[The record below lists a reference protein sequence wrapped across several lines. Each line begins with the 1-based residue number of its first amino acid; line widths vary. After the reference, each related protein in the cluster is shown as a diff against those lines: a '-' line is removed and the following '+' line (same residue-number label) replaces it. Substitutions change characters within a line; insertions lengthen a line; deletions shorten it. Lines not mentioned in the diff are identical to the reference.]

1 MVEASPVRPA
11 AVPSTRRQHEQYKRM
26 LDAAEELAMTRELD
40 HVQMHDVA
48 KHANVAI
55 GTLYRYF
62 PTKRHLFVSA
72 LVRESERLVGRIPLS
87 PDGEETAADRVG
99 EALVRALRGLTRRRM
114 LAIAMIR
121 SSNSASV
128 AEVPDLMQ
136 VEKRFHELISEVAG
150 LSGPTDEDA
159 AVIRLLVHQ
168 WFGCIQVCLNG
179 GLTVAQAESDLRR
192 AAQLLMR
199 EWRAVDE
206 R

>member
-11 AVPSTRRQHEQYKRM
+11 AMPSTRRQHEQYKRM

-72 LVRESERLVGRIPLS
+72 LVRESERLVGRQPS
-87 PDGEETAADRVG
+87 FPDGGQAAADRVAD
-99 EALVRALRGLTRRRM
+99 ALVRALRGLTRRRM

-121 SSNSASV
+121 SSNSASL

-136 VEKRFHELISEVAG
+136 IEKRFHELISEVAG
-150 LSGPTDEDA
+150 LSDPTDDDE

-179 GLTVAQAESDLRR
+179 GLTVAQAEADLRR
-192 AAQLLMR
+192 ASRLLMR
-199 EWRAVDE
+199 DWPSVSS
-206 R
+206 

>member
-11 AVPSTRRQHEQYKRM
+11 AMPSTRRQHEQYKRM

-48 KHANVAI
+48 KYANVAI

-72 LVRESERLVGRIPLS
+72 LVRESERLVGRIPSL
-87 PDGEETAADRVG
+87 PDGERQAPADRVA

-121 SSNSASV
+121 SSNSASL

-136 VEKRFHELISEVAG
+136 IEKRFHELISEVAG
-150 LSGPTDEDA
+150 LSDPTDDDE

-179 GLTVAQAESDLRR
+179 GLTVAQAEDDLRR
-192 AAQLLMR
+192 AARLLMR
-199 EWRAVDE
+199 DWRAVG
-206 R
+206 

>member
-11 AVPSTRRQHEQYKRM
+11 AMPSTRRQHEQYKRM

-72 LVRESERLVGRIPLS
+72 LVRESERLVGRIPVL
-87 PDGEETAADRVG
+87 PDGEQTPADRVG

-121 SSNSASV
+121 SSNSASL

-136 VEKRFHELISEVAG
+136 IEKRFHELISEVAG
-150 LSGPTDEDA
+150 LSDPTDEDE

-179 GLTVAQAESDLRR
+179 GLTVAQAEADLRR
-192 AAQLLMR
+192 ASQLLMR
-199 EWRAVDE
+199 DWRALG
-206 R
+206 

>member
-11 AVPSTRRQHEQYKRM
+11 AMPSTRRQHEQYKRM

-72 LVRESERLVGRIPLS
+72 LVRESERLVGRLPSL
-87 PDGEETAADRVG
+87 PGGGQAAADRVAD
-99 EALVRALRGLTRRRM
+99 ALVRALRGLTRRRM

-121 SSNSASV
+121 SSNSASL

-136 VEKRFHELISEVAG
+136 IEKRFHELISEVAG
-150 LSGPTDEDA
+150 LSDPTDDDE

-179 GLTVAQAESDLRR
+179 GLTVAQAEADLRR
-192 AAQLLMR
+192 ASRLLMR
-199 EWRAVDE
+199 DWPSVSS
-206 R
+206 

>member
-11 AVPSTRRQHEQYKRM
+11 AMPSTRRQHEQYKRM

-72 LVRESERLVGRIPLS
+72 LVRESERLVGRLPSL
-87 PDGEETAADRVG
+87 PNGGQAAADRVAD
-99 EALVRALRGLTRRRM
+99 ALVRALRGLTRRRM

-121 SSNSASV
+121 SSNSASL

-136 VEKRFHELISEVAG
+136 IEKRFHELISEVAG
-150 LSGPTDEDA
+150 LSDPTDDDE

-179 GLTVAQAESDLRR
+179 GLTVAQAEADLRR
-192 AAQLLMR
+192 ASRLLMR
-199 EWRAVDE
+199 DWPSVSS
-206 R
+206 

>member
-1 MVEASPVRPA
+1 MVEVSPVRPA
-11 AVPSTRRQHEQYKRM
+11 AMPSTRRQHEQYKRM

-72 LVRESERLVGRIPLS
+72 LVRESERLVSRLPAGSDEEQIP
-87 PDGEETAADRVG
+87 ADRVAD
-99 EALVRALRGLTRRRM
+99 ALVRALRGLTRRRM

-121 SSNSASV
+121 SSNSASL

-136 VEKRFHELISEVAG
+136 IEKRFHELISEVAG
-150 LSGPTDEDA
+150 LSDPTDEDE

-179 GLTVAQAESDLRR
+179 GITVAQAEADLRR
-192 AAQLLMR
+192 AARLLMR
-199 EWRAVDE
+199 DWRAVD
-206 R
+206 

>member
-1 MVEASPVRPA
+1 MVEVSPVRPA
-11 AVPSTRRQHEQYKRM
+11 AMPSTRRQHEQYKRM

-72 LVRESERLVGRIPLS
+72 LVRESERLVGRIPVS
-87 PDGEETAADRVG
+87 PDGKETAADRVG

-121 SSNSASV
+121 SSNSASL

-150 LSGPTDEDA
+150 LTDPSEEDE

-179 GLTVAQAESDLRR
+179 GLTVAQAEADLRR
-192 AAQLLMR
+192 AAQLLTCD
-199 EWRAVDE
+199 WRTVGE
-206 R
+206 G

>member
-1 MVEASPVRPA
+1 
-11 AVPSTRRQHEQYKRM
+11 M

-72 LVRESERLVGRIPLS
+72 LVRESERLVGRIPALPEQNPS
-87 PDGEETAADRVG
+87 DRVG

-121 SSNSASV
+121 SSNSASL

-136 VEKRFHELISEVAG
+136 IEKRFHELISEVAG
-150 LSGPTDEDA
+150 LSDPTEDDE

-179 GLTVAQAESDLRR
+179 GLTVAQAEDDLRR
-192 AAQLLMR
+192 ASRLLMR
-199 EWRAVDE
+199 DWHALG
-206 R
+206 